1 MCIILLPACNEL
13 FNELI
18 DADLVLLIL
27 FTDLVTLLL
36 HLICP
41 LLNDCGELLRLVL
54 LLVELDLLKLLSQ
67 RVALL
72 IVDVHNG
79 IVFFHLLGELVDFQD
94 LLPSLGDC
102 LVTDTITLLAEAVHI
117 HLVKD
122 QITQVLLV

>member
-41 LLNDCGELLRLVL
+41 LLDECGQLLGLVL

-67 RVALL
+67 RVTLL
-72 IVDVHNG
+72 IVDVHYG
-79 IVFFHLLGELVDFQD
+79 IVFFHLFGELVDFQD

>member
-41 LLNDCGELLRLVL
+41 LLNDCGQLLGLVL

-67 RVALL
+67 SVALL
-72 IVDVHNG
+72 IVDVHYG